1 MEKLKLVYSVKPE
14 EWLEGYDL
22 YYKLYRRKGT
32 YLKAA
37 LFVAAL
43 VLFAQQVWLDPFFT
57 MGWICAAVCVGA
69 IVCIVFLNPK
79 MERKTTE
86 RALEMINGDKYELL
100 LTEDKL
106 TVSTVVPEG
115 EEAPADVRPTV
126 IDIRDKSVKIIETEK
141 IIGLFSKEMSAVVP
155 KSELNDYD
163 IQTLKETVEKA
174 K

>member
-43 VLFAQQVWLDPFFT
+43 LLFIQQVWLDPYFI
-57 MGWICAAVCVGA
+57 MGWICAAVCIGA
-69 IVCIVFLNPK
+69 IVCIVYLTPK
-79 MERKTTE
+79 MERGTTE
-86 RALEMINGDKYELL
+86 RALETIKGEKYELL

-106 TVSTVVPEG
+106 TVSAIVPEG
-115 EEAPADVRPTV
+115 EETPDGKRPTV

-141 IIGLFSKEMSAVVP
+141 IIGLFSKDTSVVVP
-155 KSELNDYD
+155 KSELNEYD
-163 IQTLKETVEKA
+163 VGVLKETVERA